1 MPTPGENETRDDFIS
16 RCIPI
21 VLDDG
26 TAESQEQAVAV
37 CNSMWE
43 EAHKSGG
50 EMSDKMERKTFS
62 GFVTKADEEQG
73 IIEAFFAVMGNVD
86 QGQDVIHPGAFTKT
100 FSERGGKVRV
110 LDNHRTDSIM
120 RAIGKPQLLREVG
133 REELPQQLLAK
144 HPDATG
150 GAFARV
156 KMLMDTPEGKGAF
169 IRLRDGAVDEWSFGY
184 DALDVDFSSVMKD
197 GKEIPVRNLRTIK
210 LYEISPVIFGMNE
223 ATTTVSAKEAD
234 DRDKGA
240 SGATN
245 LPIADRG
252 RAWDATVAI
261 RRVRAKTGS
270 EEAPSRAYRNAFFW
284 FDSSDPDSFGSYK
297 LPFADVIDDKLTAIP
312 RGVFAGA
319 AAVQGSR
326 GGVDIP
332 SGDVDGVKSRM
343 GRYYARM
350 RTQFDDD
357 GIVPPWDKADD
368 TEHEEK
374 DNNSPIEQIMAEMEG
389 LKCQLV
395 DLENI
400 LRSIQKKQQAP
411 EKQAAHEPE
420 QKAGPQEAP
429 TSEVDLALI
438 EIQRLQ
444 LEV

>member
-1 MPTPGENETRDDFIS
+1 MPTPQENETQDDFIS

-21 VLDDG
+21 VLDDR

-43 EAHKSGG
+43 EAHKSEG
-50 EMSDKMERKTFS
+50 EMTDKMERKTFS

-223 ATTTVSAKEAD
+223 ATTTVSAK
-234 DRDKGA
+234 DKEDGNSENEGDNVMSPEDKA
-240 SGATN
+240 QHCPVENKAIN
-245 LPIADRG
+245 LSQRVGD
-252 RAWDATVAI
+252 
-261 RRVRAKTGS
+261 VRAKFYTEFPDIHNRNNNMHIVYWVKQVWDEFLIVEQEGTLGRRLWKINYNVTDDNIIDIS
-270 EEAPSRAYRNAFFW
+270 PQQEWQEVTIAYV
-284 FDSSDPDSFGSYK
+284 P
-297 LPFADVIDDKLTAIP
+297 LPT
-312 RGVFAGA
+312 
-319 AAVQGSR
+319 
-326 GGVDIP
+326 
-332 SGDVDGVKSRM
+332 
-343 GRYYARM
+343 
-350 RTQFDDD
+350 TT
-357 GIVPPWDKADD
+357 
-368 TEHEEK
+368 TEQQE
-374 DNNSPIEQIMAEMEG
+374 
-389 LKCQLV
+389 
-395 DLENI
+395 
-400 LRSIQKKQQAP
+400 QAP
-411 EKQAAHEPE
+411 EKQVAHEPE
-420 QKAGPQEAP
+420 QKAGPQDAP